1 MERKKIVL
9 LVYEIIV
16 GVMLILALYSASVS
30 YEQGVKD
37 CKDWKKKMTDIYG
50 IDFNSSVI
58 PTSSGNLPYNQWKG
72 NSTLQSRA

>member
-1 MERKKIVL
+1 MERKKVAL
-9 LVYEIIV
+9 LVYEIAV

-50 IDFNSSVI
+50 IDFINNVT
-58 PTSSGNLPYNQWKG
+58 PVLSGNLP
-72 NSTLQSRA
+72 SLHLP